1 MLQPT
6 VAPRHATPIVP
17 AVLRLGLGS
26 CPQRGFTLIEMLV
39 VLLIVGIVSGLL
51 FEGAAQLMGMQ
62 ARLERQ
68 LTRLRGEALR
78 ADWLRQVVQG
88 LQPDYQDGK
97 GTFKGTQSGF
107 SGLTTNPLSA
117 GYGGLQP
124 FAVALVRDA
133 ARNTMLL
140 RYGNED
146 KAPALLTWPGGQ
158 ARLRYLDDRGEAHED
173 WPPPLGRW
181 PQLPKAIT
189 LEGGSDGAPWLIAAA
204 PFGPAWPIPRPRDV
218 IGVMQ

>member
-1 MLQPT
+1 MLQPII
-6 VAPRHATPIVP
+6 APRPASPIAP
-17 AVLRLGLGS
+17 AILQLGRGS
-26 CPQRGFTLIEMLV
+26 RPQLGFTLIEMLV

-62 ARLERQ
+62 ARIERQ
-68 LTRLRGEALR
+68 LTNLRGEALR

-97 GTFKGTQSGF
+97 GVFKGTQSGF
-107 SGLTTNPLSA
+107 SGLTTNSLSA
-117 GYGGLQP
+117 GYAGLQP

-140 RYGNED
+140 RYGNEEN
-146 KAPALLTWPGGQ
+146 APVLLSWPGDQ
-158 ARLRYLDDRGEAHED
+158 ARLRYIDDRGEAHED

-181 PQLPKAIT
+181 TQLPKAIT
-189 LEGGSDGAPWLIAAA
+189 LEGARDGTPWLIAAA
-204 PFGPAWPIPRPRDV
+204 PFGPTWPIPRPRDV